1 MTALDVR
8 VAAVQ
13 TEAQSVKAFML
24 ESMTAGPL
32 PAFAPGAHIEVRGR
46 ISTGEEAWR
55 AYSITS
61 DPSQAHAYE
70 IGVLRVGDGG
80 VSAWLHDH
88 VQAGDV
94 LTIAPPR
101 NDFPL
106 ADDAAEHVLLAGG
119 IGLTPLLA
127 MARWLKRRG
136 ARYRLVVSAKAP
148 GRLAFRDPLSRLDT
162 RSVRLHFTG
171 TEGRL
176 DLAAEIGAPGP
187 GRHLYVCGPN
197 TMVQDARRVAR
208 ELGWLEAAVHVELFN
223 AAAVAGDVEFEV
235 ELSRS
240 GMKFAVPPGRTILEL
255 MLEQGVFP
263 SYDCKRGEC
272 GACLTRVLAGEPV
285 HRDIYQTDE
294 EKVANAFMTVCVSR
308 AKPPS
313 LVLDA

>member
-1 MTALDVR
+1 VES
-8 VAAVQ
+8 
-13 TEAQSVKAFML
+13 EAEGVKAFTL
-24 ESMTAGPL
+24 ESMTAEPL
-32 PAFAPGAHIEVRGR
+32 PAFAPGAHIELRGR
-46 ISTGEEAWR
+46 TSTGEEAWR

-61 DPSQAHAYE
+61 DPSQSLAYE
-70 IGVLRVGDGG
+70 IGVLRVGNRG

-88 VQAGDV
+88 VKVGDA

-101 NDFPL
+101 NDFLL

-119 IGLTPLLA
+119 IGLTPLLS
-127 MARWLKRRG
+127 MARSLKRRG

-148 GRLAFRDPLSRLDT
+148 GRLAFRDALSRLDT
-162 RSVRLHFTG
+162 GSVRRHFTG

-208 ELGWLEAAVHVELFN
+208 ELGWRESAVHVELFN

-240 GMKFAVPPGRTILEL
+240 KMKFAVPPGRTILEL

-263 SYDCKRGEC
+263 SHDCKRGEC
-272 GACLTRVLAGEPV
+272 GACLTRVLAGEPT
-285 HRDIYQTDE
+285 HRDVYQTDD
-294 EKVANAFMTVCVSR
+294 EKAANEFMTVCVSR
-308 AKPPS
+308 AKTPS
-313 LVLDA
+313 LVLDG